1 MPTLSPLNGSSGSRI
16 RRLTRPLA
24 RLSSQLQH
32 EWRQRRTEHVLNG
45 LPAEI
50 RKDIGWP
57 TGDPLASDL
66 RHPENPSR

>member
-1 MPTLSPLNGSSGSRI
+1 MPTLSRSNGSSGGRI

-24 RLSSQLQH
+24 RLSSHLQH
-32 EWRQRRTEHVLNG
+32 EWRQRRTERALNG

-57 TGDPLASDL
+57 TVDPITSDL
-66 RHPENPSR
+66 REPANQPH